1 MAKQSLHSPKEGLGR
16 FVSPQRLALIA
27 ALGVITPAIAHAQT
41 DAGVTT
47 RTDSSRPDT
56 GAATDSSTTPS
67 PRVQV
72 STTPGD
78 TCAGSFVCIPLITFN
93 IDRVET
99 INIAPVTGPVSPT
112 APTVAV
118 ATPTAT
124 SPARRQPARRRRPV
138 RTTVVT
144 TPAIGTPSASTEG
157 QPVDLS
163 TASPAPAPTPAPLPT
178 PAPTPPTPETPPTDN
193 TLEDDQSDPQATVA
207 PVNPGTGGYFEAAIG
222 GTVLVGTHTDRAPN
236 FDNLSANGALRVT
249 ASNPTPELSANG
261 PTGRYLV
268 RLTIGGGSGNF
279 TISIPGTNITNASGG
294 NNFNIIAP
302 AGMYTATITDN
313 ATQQTTTVPVT
324 VAATRITTG
333 LPTSPTTS
341 NNEQTIHRDTLY
353 LPTVTV
359 RAGGRPVPAFDIS
372 GSLTWGVA
380 LERSTTRDAG
390 GRIADTTTN
399 VTFDTLAVGM
409 RLGFVAGVF
418 MIGTEGVATVSGVNR
433 GYAQTLAIQFATSSQ
448 FNSALVVNLNAGIQV
463 PFSDTA
469 RTGGYNPMFTAGL
482 NVGYRFR

>member
-1 MAKQSLHSPKEGLGR
+1 MAKQSLHSPQEELGR

-27 ALGVITPAIAHAQT
+27 ALGVITPALAHAQT
-41 DAGVTT
+41 DAGVAT
-47 RTDSSRPDT
+47 RADT
-56 GAATDSSTTPS
+56 GAATDSGTTPA

-72 STTPGD
+72 TTTTGD
-78 TCAGSFVCIPLITFN
+78 TCQNSLVCIPLITFHIN
-93 IDRVET
+93 HVDA
-99 INIAPVTGPVSPT
+99 INIAPVTGTVPPT

-124 SPARRQPARRRRPV
+124 STTRRRPARRSRTV
-138 RTTVVT
+138 RTTVAA
-144 TPAIGTPSASTEG
+144 TPEIGTPSVSPEG
-157 QPVDLS
+157 QPVELS
-163 TASPAPAPTPAPLPT
+163 TANPAPSPTPAPQPT
-178 PAPTPPTPETPPTDN
+178 PAPTPEAPLAAPTPDN
-193 TLEDDQSDPQATVA
+193 DDQSDSQPTRA

-222 GTVLVGTHTDRAPN
+222 GTVLVGTHTDQAPN

-268 RLTIGGGSGNF
+268 RLTVGGGSGNY

-313 ATQQTTTVPVT
+313 ATQQTTTIPLT
-324 VAATRITTG
+324 IAATRITAGPATG
-333 LPTSPTTS
+333 PAATNVAERTV
-341 NNEQTIHRDTLY
+341 QRDTVY
-353 LPTVTV
+353 LPTITV
-359 RAGGRPVPAFDIS
+359 RAGGRPVSFFDIS

-390 GRIADTTTN
+390 GRIAETTTN
-399 VTFDTLAVGM
+399 VTLDTLAVGV
-409 RLGFVAGVF
+409 RLGLVAGVF

-433 GYAQTLAIQFATSSQ
+433 GYAQTLALQLATSSQ
-448 FNSALVVNLNAGIQV
+448 FGSAFVFNLNAGIQV

-469 RTGGYNPMFTAGL
+469 RTGGNNPMFTASL
-482 NVGYRFR
+482 NAGYRFR